1 MKASRKKSLT
11 YDFLNLSGMI
21 LMGLVVA
28 IIVYPFLHEGG
39 HSLAALLVCADVVKF
54 QILPLPYVMCNV
66 ASLTSIQQIVIG
78 VSGMIIPFLI
88 ALLIPRKWF
97 WSWYIRFLLFGI
109 SLFAFVISAA
119 TLILPN
125 GADLNPQDDMLRVL
139 SLWSGA
145 ETIMTISL
153 IAISVLI
160 VALIWWDKPVKMICR
175 KFGI

>member
-1 MKASRKKSLT
+1 MRASRKKSLV

-21 LMGLVVA
+21 LMGLLVA

-39 HSLAALLVCADVVKF
+39 HSLTALLVGANVVEF
-54 QILPLPYVMCNV
+54 DILPLPYVICNV

-88 ALLIPRKWF
+88 AVLIPHKWF
-97 WSWYIRFLLFGI
+97 WSWYIRFLLFGF
-109 SLFAFVISAA
+109 SLLAVVISVA

-145 ETIMTISL
+145 EIILTISL

-160 VALIWWDKPVKMICR
+160 VALIWWDKPVKMICS